1 MAGDPDRARPSSHA
15 AEAVARVAARLGR
28 RDLRVMFPMIA
39 ECAEFEA
46 ARAVLDLEIER
57 QAKSGGT
64 PPTRVLVGAM
74 LEVPSLIWHLPALL
88 PRLDFISVGSNDLMQ
103 YMFAADRGNPRI
115 NCRYDPLS
123 PPMLNMFRHLVGLCD
138 AAGVPLSVCGEMAGR
153 PLDAMALIG
162 IGFRSLSM
170 SPPAVGAVKTMLRSL
185 NVSGLSEYIETLY
198 PVRDHSLRE
207 KLRAFAIDH
216 GVMI

>member
-1 MAGDPDRARPSSHA
+1 
-15 AEAVARVAARLGR
+15 
-28 RDLRVMFPMIA
+28 
-39 ECAEFEA
+39 
-46 ARAVLDLEIER
+46 
-57 QAKSGGT
+57 
-64 PPTRVLVGAM
+64 M
-74 LEVPSLIWHLPALL
+74 LEVPALIWHLPALL

-115 NCRYDPLS
+115 NNRYDPLS

-170 SPPAVGAVKTMLRSL
+170 SPPAVGPIKSMLRSL
-185 NVSGLSEYIETLY
+185 NVSGLSDYIETLY

-207 KLRAFAIDH
+207 KLRAFARDH